1 MCMAL
6 FDRLDLSSPDILD
19 AIQRLVRDPAA
30 AVRYT
35 IAYDIGMLRS
45 VETELMW
52 CLIDDLA
59 QNEQSLGVRFSL
71 TQGRLDTLLTS
82 SADDVD
88 RVVGIVELNPR
99 PDKWLDTKL

>member
-1 MCMAL
+1 MRMAQP
-6 FDRLDLSSPDILD
+6 DRRTSSPDILD

-35 IAYDIGMLRS
+35 IAYGIGMLRS

-52 CLIDDLA
+52 HLIDDLA
-59 QNEQSLGVRFSL
+59 QNEQSLAVLFSL
-71 TQGRLDTLLTS
+71 TQGTLDTLLAS

-88 RVVGIVELNPR
+88 RVVGIVS
-99 PDKWLDTKL
+99 